1 MKIILLLTLN
11 QKSESN
17 LHRFHNFNVSFTS
30 HAVKLFRSQGWH
42 TAPNATFP
50 QHIIIGPVLAQNSR
64 CFPPLSKIQI
74 LTHEKRI
81 PTKIEIFLSTWKS
94 EVDKDTSKDE
104 VLPNI
109 SRIDEERLGY
119 ITFDNNAKTNYS
131 ARELKSIKLD
141 NRSNVTSLKFVIHGC
156 HESAPDNTN
165 FQIGIVS
172 FRLFSQIDDICND
185 SNTLTIDDIP
195 ERPTSTPSLS
205 INKLNIEASHLD
217 KSTQC
222 SSSLLASPTVEDK
235 KTSNSCIESKIRTLE
250 EIKLKK
256 AKIEDFESAARIKAF
271 LISLTSMMVS
281 REKYNEA
288 MNEAATRE
296 DYVEAARWKAK
307 RDSAHQ
313 ELETTLSRAEDVANS
328 NFVQLDFNESIM
340 DRNINDLSLSTI
352 RRTEDEDDDVS
363 SIAMTATARSF
374 PFDDRP
380 IVQRT
385 DLNYNTLDM
394 IVHHEV
400 STSAS
405 LQGDEEKGMGNGQHP
420 LEGIPDYLNLPE
432 PEEKIVPQGMS
443 NSIKSMTYHAS
454 SDSILKIEGI
464 LGPYRT
470 RCFLSKNWALREAAV
485 LKLRMIIP
493 ELVSTRQS
501 SIPEMKWWD
510 SFSRGMCII
519 IERSLEDKVV
529 QVFLTGCNVLDDF
542 IEEINKLNLSQKE
555 VISLLGNLIAI
566 LILKLGD
573 SNTKVVE
580 AAETLLMSLALTEAV
595 GPSYVGSQVLKNSEM
610 DMKAVKSIY
619 RRCLFLKQLVEEFG
633 TLGPSSEKIVDFILR
648 FGVNHKDADAREAAK
663 ELTVQLYLSDQ
674 SIVSPVMDSLS
685 ERQVKEFNQAIS
697 KAMKNKVVHD
707 IPFEENDDRILNV
720 VTGELTAQTPGRRGR
735 GRGRGRGKSAH
746 I

>member
-1 MKIILLLTLN
+1 M
-11 QKSESN
+11 
-17 LHRFHNFNVSFTS
+17 HRLRNFNVSSTS
-30 HAVKLFRSQGWH
+30 YTVKLFRSQGWH

-50 QHIIIGPVLAQNSR
+50 QHIIIGPVLAQIST
-64 CFPPLSKIQI
+64 CFPPLHKIQI

-81 PTKIEIFLSTWKS
+81 PTKIEIFLSTRKS
-94 EVDKDTSKDE
+94 KVDEDTCKDE
-104 VLPNI
+104 VLPDI
-109 SRIDEERLGY
+109 SQIDEERLGY
-119 ITFDNNAKTNYS
+119 ITFDNSSKTNYS

-141 NRSNVTSLKFVIHGC
+141 NRSNVTALKFVIHGC

-172 FRLFSQIDDICND
+172 FRLFSKNDDICND
-185 SNTLTIDDIP
+185 SNTLTFDNITG
-195 ERPTSTPSLS
+195 RSTSTSSFS
-205 INKLNIEASHLD
+205 INKLNIEVSNLD

-222 SSSLLASPTVEDK
+222 PSSLLASPTVEDNQ
-235 KTSNSCIESKIRTLE
+235 TSNSCIESKIRTLE
-250 EIKLKK
+250 ELKLKK
-256 AKIEDFESAARIKAF
+256 AKIEDFESAARIKNI
-271 LISLTSMMVS
+271 LISLTSMMIS
-281 REKYNEA
+281 RDKYNEA
-288 MNEAATRE
+288 MKEAANRE

-307 RDSAHQ
+307 RDSAQ
-313 ELETTLSRAEDVANS
+313 KELEAILSRAENVAGS
-328 NFVQLDFNESIM
+328 NFVHFDFNQSIM

-352 RRTEDEDDDVS
+352 RRTEDDDDDVS
-363 SIAMTATARSF
+363 SIAMTTTARSF

-385 DLNYNTLDM
+385 DQNYNTLDM
-394 IVHHEV
+394 TVHHDV

-405 LQGDEEKGMGNGQHP
+405 LQGDEEKGMESFENGHHP

-443 NSIKSMTYHAS
+443 KTMKSVISHAS

-485 LKLRMIIP
+485 LKLRIIFP

-501 SIPEMKWWD
+501 SIPGFKWWD

-519 IERSLEDKVV
+519 VERCLEDKVV
-529 QVFLTGCNVLDDF
+529 QVFLTGCIVLDDF
-542 IEEINKLNLSQKE
+542 IQEINKLNLSQKE
-555 VISLLGNLIAI
+555 VISLLGNLITI

-573 SNTKVVE
+573 SNTKVAE

-610 DMKAVKSIY
+610 DMKAAKSIY

-633 TLGPSSEKIVDFILR
+633 TLGPSSEKMVDFILR

-674 SIVSPVMDSLS
+674 NIVSSVMDSLS
-685 ERQVKEFNQAIS
+685 ERQAKEFNLAIS
-697 KAMKNKVVHD
+697 KVMKNKVVDD
-707 IPFEENDDRILNV
+707 IPFEENDDKILNV
-720 VTGELTAQTPGRRGR
+720 VTGEFIVQTPGRRGR

>member
-1 MKIILLLTLN
+1 M
-11 QKSESN
+11 
-17 LHRFHNFNVSFTS
+17 
-30 HAVKLFRSQGWH
+30 
-42 TAPNATFP
+42 
-50 QHIIIGPVLAQNSR
+50 LAQIST
-64 CFPPLSKIQI
+64 CFPPLHKIQI

-81 PTKIEIFLSTWKS
+81 PTKIEIFLSTRKS
-94 EVDKDTSKDE
+94 KVDEDTCKDE
-104 VLPNI
+104 VLPDI
-109 SRIDEERLGY
+109 SQIDEERLGY
-119 ITFDNNAKTNYS
+119 ITFDNSSKTNYS

-141 NRSNVTSLKFVIHGC
+141 NRSNVTALKFVIHGC

-172 FRLFSQIDDICND
+172 FRLFSKNDDICND
-185 SNTLTIDDIP
+185 SNTLTFDNITG
-195 ERPTSTPSLS
+195 RSTSTSSFS
-205 INKLNIEASHLD
+205 INKLNIEVSNLD

-222 SSSLLASPTVEDK
+222 PSSLLASPTVEDNQ
-235 KTSNSCIESKIRTLE
+235 TSNSCIESKIRTLE
-250 EIKLKK
+250 ELKLKK
-256 AKIEDFESAARIKAF
+256 AKIEDFESAARIKNI
-271 LISLTSMMVS
+271 LISLTSMMIS
-281 REKYNEA
+281 RDKYNEA
-288 MNEAATRE
+288 MKEAANRE

-307 RDSAHQ
+307 RDSAQ
-313 ELETTLSRAEDVANS
+313 KELEAILSRAENVAGS
-328 NFVQLDFNESIM
+328 NFVHFDFNQSIM

-352 RRTEDEDDDVS
+352 RRTEDDDDDVS
-363 SIAMTATARSF
+363 SIAMTTTARSF

-385 DLNYNTLDM
+385 DQNYNTLDM
-394 IVHHEV
+394 TVHHDV

-405 LQGDEEKGMGNGQHP
+405 LQGDEEKGMESFENGHHP

-443 NSIKSMTYHAS
+443 KTMKSVISHAS

-485 LKLRMIIP
+485 LKLRIIFP

-501 SIPEMKWWD
+501 SIPGFKWWD

-519 IERSLEDKVV
+519 VERCLEDKVV
-529 QVFLTGCNVLDDF
+529 QVFLTGCIVLDDF
-542 IEEINKLNLSQKE
+542 IQEINKLNLSQKE
-555 VISLLGNLIAI
+555 VISLLGNLITI

-573 SNTKVVE
+573 SNTKVAE

-610 DMKAVKSIY
+610 DMKAAKSIY

-633 TLGPSSEKIVDFILR
+633 TLGPSSEKMVDFILR

-674 SIVSPVMDSLS
+674 NIVSSVMDSLS
-685 ERQVKEFNQAIS
+685 ERQVKEFNLAMS
-697 KAMKNKVVHD
+697 KVMKNKVVDD
-707 IPFEENDDRILNV
+707 IPFEENDDKILNV
-720 VTGELTAQTPGRRGR
+720 VTGEFIVQTPGRRGR

>member
-1 MKIILLLTLN
+1 
-11 QKSESN
+11 
-17 LHRFHNFNVSFTS
+17 LHRLRNFNVSSTS
-30 HAVKLFRSQGWH
+30 YTVKLFRSQGWH

-50 QHIIIGPVLAQNSR
+50 QHIIIGPVLAQIST
-64 CFPPLSKIQI
+64 CFPPLHKIQI

-81 PTKIEIFLSTWKS
+81 PTKIEIFLSTRKS
-94 EVDKDTSKDE
+94 KVDEDTCKDE
-104 VLPNI
+104 VLPDI
-109 SRIDEERLGY
+109 SQIDEERLGY
-119 ITFDNNAKTNYS
+119 ITFDNSSKTNYS

-141 NRSNVTSLKFVIHGC
+141 NRSNVTALKFVIHGC

-172 FRLFSQIDDICND
+172 FRLFSKNDDICND
-185 SNTLTIDDIP
+185 SNTLTFDNITG
-195 ERPTSTPSLS
+195 RSTSTSSFS
-205 INKLNIEASHLD
+205 INKLNIEVSNLD

-222 SSSLLASPTVEDK
+222 PSSLLASPTVEDNQ
-235 KTSNSCIESKIRTLE
+235 TSNSCIDSKIRTLE
-250 EIKLKK
+250 ELKLKK
-256 AKIEDFESAARIKAF
+256 AKIEDFESAARIKNI
-271 LISLTSMMVS
+271 LISLTSMMIS
-281 REKYNEA
+281 RDKYNEA
-288 MNEAATRE
+288 MKEAANRE

-307 RDSAHQ
+307 RDSAQ
-313 ELETTLSRAEDVANS
+313 KELEAILSRAENVAGS
-328 NFVQLDFNESIM
+328 NFVHFDFNQSIM

-352 RRTEDEDDDVS
+352 RRTEDDDDDVS
-363 SIAMTATARSF
+363 SIAMTTTARSF

-385 DLNYNTLDM
+385 DQNYNTLDM
-394 IVHHEV
+394 TFHHDV

-405 LQGDEEKGMGNGQHP
+405 LQGDEEKGMESFENGHHP

-443 NSIKSMTYHAS
+443 KTMKSVISHAS

-485 LKLRMIIP
+485 LKLRIIFP

-501 SIPEMKWWD
+501 SIPGFKWWD

-519 IERSLEDKVV
+519 VERCLEDKVV
-529 QVFLTGCNVLDDF
+529 QVFLTGCIVLDDF
-542 IEEINKLNLSQKE
+542 IQEINKLNLSQKE
-555 VISLLGNLIAI
+555 VISLLGNLITI

-573 SNTKVVE
+573 SNTKVAE

-610 DMKAVKSIY
+610 DMKAAKSIY

-633 TLGPSSEKIVDFILR
+633 TLGPSSEKMVDFILR

-674 SIVSPVMDSLS
+674 NIVSSVMDSLS
-685 ERQVKEFNQAIS
+685 ERQVKEFNLAIS
-697 KAMKNKVVHD
+697 KVMKNKVVDD
-707 IPFEENDDRILNV
+707 IPFEENDDKILNV
-720 VTGELTAQTPGRRGR
+720 VTGEFIVQTPGRRGR

>member
-1 MKIILLLTLN
+1 M
-11 QKSESN
+11 
-17 LHRFHNFNVSFTS
+17 HRLRNFNVSSTS
-30 HAVKLFRSQGWH
+30 YTVKLFRSQGWH

-50 QHIIIGPVLAQNSR
+50 QHIIIGPVLAQIST
-64 CFPPLSKIQI
+64 CFPPLHKIQI

-81 PTKIEIFLSTWKS
+81 PTKIEIFLSTRKS
-94 EVDKDTSKDE
+94 KVDEDTCKDE
-104 VLPNI
+104 VLPDI
-109 SRIDEERLGY
+109 SQIDEERLGY
-119 ITFDNNAKTNYS
+119 ITFDNSSKTNYS

-141 NRSNVTSLKFVIHGC
+141 NRSNVTALKFVIHGC

-172 FRLFSQIDDICND
+172 FRLFSKNDDICND
-185 SNTLTIDDIP
+185 SNTLTFDNITG
-195 ERPTSTPSLS
+195 RSTSTSSFS
-205 INKLNIEASHLD
+205 INKLNIEVSNLD

-222 SSSLLASPTVEDK
+222 PSSLLASPTVEDNQ
-235 KTSNSCIESKIRTLE
+235 TSNSCIESKIRTLE
-250 EIKLKK
+250 ELKLKK
-256 AKIEDFESAARIKAF
+256 AKIEDFESAARIKNI
-271 LISLTSMMVS
+271 LISLTSMMIS
-281 REKYNEA
+281 RDKYNEA
-288 MNEAATRE
+288 MKEAANRE

-307 RDSAHQ
+307 RDSAQ
-313 ELETTLSRAEDVANS
+313 KELEAILSRAENVAGS
-328 NFVQLDFNESIM
+328 NFVHFDFNQSIM

-352 RRTEDEDDDVS
+352 RRTEDDDDDVS
-363 SIAMTATARSF
+363 SIAMTTTARSF

-385 DLNYNTLDM
+385 DQNYNTLDM
-394 IVHHEV
+394 TVHHDV

-405 LQGDEEKGMGNGQHP
+405 LQGDEEKGMESFENGHHP

-443 NSIKSMTYHAS
+443 KTMKSVISHAS

-485 LKLRMIIP
+485 LKLRIIFP

-501 SIPEMKWWD
+501 SIPGFKWWD

-519 IERSLEDKVV
+519 VERCLEDKVV
-529 QVFLTGCNVLDDF
+529 QVFLTGCIVLDDF
-542 IEEINKLNLSQKE
+542 IQEINKLNLSQKE
-555 VISLLGNLIAI
+555 VISLLGNLITI

-573 SNTKVVE
+573 SNTKVAE

-610 DMKAVKSIY
+610 DMKAAKSIY

-633 TLGPSSEKIVDFILR
+633 TLGPSSEKMVDFILR

-674 SIVSPVMDSLS
+674 NIVSSVMDSLS
-685 ERQVKEFNQAIS
+685 ERQVKEFNLAIS
-697 KAMKNKVVHD
+697 KVMKNKVVDD
-707 IPFEENDDRILNV
+707 IPFEENDDKILNV
-720 VTGELTAQTPGRRGR
+720 VTGEFIVQTPGRRGR

>member
-1 MKIILLLTLN
+1 
-11 QKSESN
+11 
-17 LHRFHNFNVSFTS
+17 
-30 HAVKLFRSQGWH
+30 
-42 TAPNATFP
+42 
-50 QHIIIGPVLAQNSR
+50 VLAQIST
-64 CFPPLSKIQI
+64 CFPPLHKIQI

-81 PTKIEIFLSTWKS
+81 PTKIEIFLSTRKS
-94 EVDKDTSKDE
+94 KVDEDTCKDE
-104 VLPNI
+104 VLPDI
-109 SRIDEERLGY
+109 SQIDEERLGY
-119 ITFDNNAKTNYS
+119 ITFDNSSKTNYS

-141 NRSNVTSLKFVIHGC
+141 NRSNVTALKFVIHGC

-172 FRLFSQIDDICND
+172 FRLFSKNDDICND
-185 SNTLTIDDIP
+185 SNTLTFDNITG
-195 ERPTSTPSLS
+195 RSTSTSSFS
-205 INKLNIEASHLD
+205 INKLNIEVSNLD

-222 SSSLLASPTVEDK
+222 PSSLLASPTVEDNQ
-235 KTSNSCIESKIRTLE
+235 TSNSCIESKIRTLE
-250 EIKLKK
+250 ELKLKK
-256 AKIEDFESAARIKAF
+256 AKIEDFESAARIKNI
-271 LISLTSMMVS
+271 LISLTSMMIS
-281 REKYNEA
+281 RDKYNEA
-288 MNEAATRE
+288 MKEAANRE

-307 RDSAHQ
+307 RDSAQ
-313 ELETTLSRAEDVANS
+313 KELEAILSRAENVAGS
-328 NFVQLDFNESIM
+328 NFVHFDFNQSIM

-352 RRTEDEDDDVS
+352 RRTEDDDDDVS
-363 SIAMTATARSF
+363 SIAMTTTARSF

-385 DLNYNTLDM
+385 DQNYNTLDM
-394 IVHHEV
+394 TVHHDV

-405 LQGDEEKGMGNGQHP
+405 LQGDEEKGMESFENGHHP

-443 NSIKSMTYHAS
+443 KTMKSVISHAS

-485 LKLRMIIP
+485 LKLRIIFP

-501 SIPEMKWWD
+501 SIPGFKWWD

-519 IERSLEDKVV
+519 VERCLEDKVV
-529 QVFLTGCNVLDDF
+529 QVFLTGCIVLDDF
-542 IEEINKLNLSQKE
+542 IQEINKLNLSQKE
-555 VISLLGNLIAI
+555 VISLLGNLITI

-573 SNTKVVE
+573 SNTKVAE

-610 DMKAVKSIY
+610 DMKAAKSIY

-633 TLGPSSEKIVDFILR
+633 TLGPSSEKMVDFILR

-674 SIVSPVMDSLS
+674 NIVSSVMDSLS
-685 ERQVKEFNQAIS
+685 ERQVKEFNLAMS
-697 KAMKNKVVHD
+697 KVMKNKVVDD
-707 IPFEENDDRILNV
+707 IPFEENDDKILNV
-720 VTGELTAQTPGRRGR
+720 VTGEFIVQTPGRRGR

>member
-1 MKIILLLTLN
+1 M
-11 QKSESN
+11 
-17 LHRFHNFNVSFTS
+17 HRLRNFNVSSTS
-30 HAVKLFRSQGWH
+30 YTVKLFRSQGWH

-50 QHIIIGPVLAQNSR
+50 QHIIIGPVLAQIST
-64 CFPPLSKIQI
+64 CFPPLHKIQI

-81 PTKIEIFLSTWKS
+81 PTKIEIFLSTRKS
-94 EVDKDTSKDE
+94 KVDEDTCKDE
-104 VLPNI
+104 VLPDI
-109 SRIDEERLGY
+109 SQIDEERLGY
-119 ITFDNNAKTNYS
+119 ITFDNSSKTNYS

-141 NRSNVTSLKFVIHGC
+141 NRSNVTALKFVIHGC

-172 FRLFSQIDDICND
+172 FRLFSKNDDICND
-185 SNTLTIDDIP
+185 SNTLTFDNITG
-195 ERPTSTPSLS
+195 RSTSTSSFS
-205 INKLNIEASHLD
+205 INKLNIEVSNLD

-222 SSSLLASPTVEDK
+222 PSSLLASPTVEDNQ
-235 KTSNSCIESKIRTLE
+235 TSNSCIESKIRTLE
-250 EIKLKK
+250 ELKLKK
-256 AKIEDFESAARIKAF
+256 AKIEDFESAARIKNI
-271 LISLTSMMVS
+271 LISLTSMMIS
-281 REKYNEA
+281 RDKYNEA
-288 MNEAATRE
+288 MKEAANRE

-307 RDSAHQ
+307 RDSAQ
-313 ELETTLSRAEDVANS
+313 KELEAILSRAENVAGS
-328 NFVQLDFNESIM
+328 NFVHFDFNQSIM

-352 RRTEDEDDDVS
+352 RRTEDDDDDVS
-363 SIAMTATARSF
+363 SIAMTTTARSF

-385 DLNYNTLDM
+385 DQNYNTLDM
-394 IVHHEV
+394 TVHHDV

-405 LQGDEEKGMGNGQHP
+405 LQGDEEKGMESFENGHHP

-443 NSIKSMTYHAS
+443 KTMKSVISHAS

-485 LKLRMIIP
+485 LKLRIIFP

-501 SIPEMKWWD
+501 SIPGFKWWD

-519 IERSLEDKVV
+519 VERCLEDKVV
-529 QVFLTGCNVLDDF
+529 QVFLTGCIVLDDF
-542 IEEINKLNLSQKE
+542 IQEINKLNLSQKE
-555 VISLLGNLIAI
+555 VISLLGNLITI

-573 SNTKVVE
+573 SNTKVAE

-610 DMKAVKSIY
+610 DMKAAKSIY

-633 TLGPSSEKIVDFILR
+633 TLGPSSEKMVDFILR

-674 SIVSPVMDSLS
+674 NIVSSVMDSLS
-685 ERQVKEFNQAIS
+685 ERQVKEFNLAMS
-697 KAMKNKVVHD
+697 KVMKNKVVDD
-707 IPFEENDDRILNV
+707 IPFEENDDKILNV
-720 VTGELTAQTPGRRGR
+720 VTGEFIVQTPGRRGR

>member
-1 MKIILLLTLN
+1 
-11 QKSESN
+11 
-17 LHRFHNFNVSFTS
+17 LHRLRNFNVSSTS
-30 HAVKLFRSQGWH
+30 YTVKLFRSQGWH

-50 QHIIIGPVLAQNSR
+50 QHIIIGPVLAQIST
-64 CFPPLSKIQI
+64 CFPPLHKIQI

-81 PTKIEIFLSTWKS
+81 PTKIEIFLSTRKS
-94 EVDKDTSKDE
+94 KVDEDTCKDE
-104 VLPNI
+104 VLPDI
-109 SRIDEERLGY
+109 SQIDEERLGY
-119 ITFDNNAKTNYS
+119 ITFDNSSKTNYS

-141 NRSNVTSLKFVIHGC
+141 NRSNVTALKFVIHGC

-172 FRLFSQIDDICND
+172 FRLFSKNDDICND
-185 SNTLTIDDIP
+185 SNTLTFDNITG
-195 ERPTSTPSLS
+195 RSTSTSSFS
-205 INKLNIEASHLD
+205 INKLNIEVSNLD

-222 SSSLLASPTVEDK
+222 PSSLLASPTVEDNQ
-235 KTSNSCIESKIRTLE
+235 TSNSCIDSKIRTLE
-250 EIKLKK
+250 ELKLKK
-256 AKIEDFESAARIKAF
+256 AKIEDFESAARIKNI
-271 LISLTSMMVS
+271 LISLTSMMIS
-281 REKYNEA
+281 RDKYNEA
-288 MNEAATRE
+288 MKEAANRE

-307 RDSAHQ
+307 RDSAQ
-313 ELETTLSRAEDVANS
+313 KELEAILSRAENVAGS
-328 NFVQLDFNESIM
+328 NFVHFDFNQSIM

-352 RRTEDEDDDVS
+352 RRTEDDDDDVS
-363 SIAMTATARSF
+363 SIAMTTTARSF

-385 DLNYNTLDM
+385 DQNYNTLDM
-394 IVHHEV
+394 TVHHDV

-405 LQGDEEKGMGNGQHP
+405 LQGDEEKGMESFENGHHP

-443 NSIKSMTYHAS
+443 KTMKSVISHAS

-485 LKLRMIIP
+485 LKLRIIFP

-501 SIPEMKWWD
+501 SIPGFKWWD

-519 IERSLEDKVV
+519 VERCLEDKVV
-529 QVFLTGCNVLDDF
+529 QVFLTGCIVLDDF
-542 IEEINKLNLSQKE
+542 IQEINKLNLSQKE
-555 VISLLGNLIAI
+555 VISLLGNLITI

-573 SNTKVVE
+573 SNTKVAE

-610 DMKAVKSIY
+610 DMKAAKSIY

-633 TLGPSSEKIVDFILR
+633 TLGPSSEKMVDFILR

-674 SIVSPVMDSLS
+674 NIVSSVMDSLS
-685 ERQVKEFNQAIS
+685 ERQVKEFNLAIS
-697 KAMKNKVVHD
+697 KVMKNKVVDD
-707 IPFEENDDRILNV
+707 IPFEENDDKILNV
-720 VTGELTAQTPGRRGR
+720 VTGEFIVQTPGRRGR

>member
-1 MKIILLLTLN
+1 M
-11 QKSESN
+11 
-17 LHRFHNFNVSFTS
+17 HRLRNFNVSSTS
-30 HAVKLFRSQGWH
+30 YTVKLFRSQGWH

-50 QHIIIGPVLAQNSR
+50 QHIIIGPVLAQIST
-64 CFPPLSKIQI
+64 CFPPLHKIQI

-81 PTKIEIFLSTWKS
+81 PTKIEIFLSTRKS
-94 EVDKDTSKDE
+94 KVDEDTCKDE
-104 VLPNI
+104 VLPDI
-109 SRIDEERLGY
+109 SQIDEERLGY
-119 ITFDNNAKTNYS
+119 ITFDNSSKTNYS

-141 NRSNVTSLKFVIHGC
+141 NRSNVTALKFVIHGC

-172 FRLFSQIDDICND
+172 FRLFSKNDDICND
-185 SNTLTIDDIP
+185 SNTLTFDNITG
-195 ERPTSTPSLS
+195 RSTSTSSFS
-205 INKLNIEASHLD
+205 INKLNIEVSNLD

-222 SSSLLASPTVEDK
+222 PSSLLASPTVEDNQ
-235 KTSNSCIESKIRTLE
+235 TSNSCIDSKIRTLE
-250 EIKLKK
+250 ELKLKK
-256 AKIEDFESAARIKAF
+256 AKIEDFESAARIKNI
-271 LISLTSMMVS
+271 LISLTSMMIF
-281 REKYNEA
+281 RDKYNEA
-288 MNEAATRE
+288 MKEAANRE

-307 RDSAHQ
+307 RDSAQ
-313 ELETTLSRAEDVANS
+313 KELEAILSRAENVAGS
-328 NFVQLDFNESIM
+328 NFVHFDFNQSIM

-352 RRTEDEDDDVS
+352 RRTEDDDDDVS
-363 SIAMTATARSF
+363 SIAMTTTARSF

-385 DLNYNTLDM
+385 DQNYNTLDM
-394 IVHHEV
+394 TVHHDV

-405 LQGDEEKGMGNGQHP
+405 LQGDEEKGMESFENGHHP

-443 NSIKSMTYHAS
+443 KTMKSVISHAS

-485 LKLRMIIP
+485 LKLRIIFP

-501 SIPEMKWWD
+501 SIPGFKWWD

-519 IERSLEDKVV
+519 VERCLEDKVV
-529 QVFLTGCNVLDDF
+529 QVFLTGCIVLDDF
-542 IEEINKLNLSQKE
+542 IQEINKLNLSQKE
-555 VISLLGNLIAI
+555 VISLLGNLITI

-573 SNTKVVE
+573 SNTKVAE

-610 DMKAVKSIY
+610 DMKAAKSIY

-633 TLGPSSEKIVDFILR
+633 TLGPSSEKMVDFILR

-674 SIVSPVMDSLS
+674 NIVSSVMDSLS
-685 ERQVKEFNQAIS
+685 ERQVKEFNLAIS
-697 KAMKNKVVHD
+697 KVMKNKVVDD
-707 IPFEENDDRILNV
+707 IPFEENDDKILNV
-720 VTGELTAQTPGRRGR
+720 VTGEFIVQTPGRRGR